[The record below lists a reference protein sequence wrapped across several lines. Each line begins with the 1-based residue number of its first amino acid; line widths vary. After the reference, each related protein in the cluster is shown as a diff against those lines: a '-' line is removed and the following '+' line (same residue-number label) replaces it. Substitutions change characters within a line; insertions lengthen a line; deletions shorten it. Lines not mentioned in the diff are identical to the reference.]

1 MRTLSAII
9 GTLLAASVI
18 MSIFVMSGVKTE
30 YFISPLGLIVVIG
43 GTMSAIFLSYSL
55 DDVLRVATIASRIF
69 LRKHSSLKQTGQSLL
84 QFSEKCKSQGL
95 PAQASKAHHPFLND
109 CLVLIMDGYSVDEIR
124 EMLEKRIETFYD
136 NEGYEVGILNSM
148 AKHPPSFGMIGTVVG
163 LIALM
168 SQLGSGDANLEVIGP
183 YLAVALTTTLY
194 GLMVSSFV
202 FRPIADNLEVK
213 IQNNMKQRQMIL
225 EVALL
230 LKQKASSMVIQD
242 TINALL
248 PPRQQL
254 RIGGVHKGAGLAA

>member
-1 MRTLSAII
+1 MRTISAII
-9 GTLLAASVI
+9 GTLLATAVI
-18 MSIFVMSGVKTE
+18 MSIFIMSGVKAE
-30 YFISPLGLIVVIG
+30 YFISPLGLIVVVG

-55 DDVLRVATIASRIF
+55 DDVLRVVSISSRIF
-69 LRKHSSLKQTGQSLL
+69 LRKHSDLKHTGKSLL
-84 QFSEKCKSQGL
+84 AFSEKCKQQGI
-95 PAQASKAHHPFLND
+95 PSHAGRDQHPFLND
-109 CLVLIMDGYSVDEIR
+109 CLVLIMDGYNKEEIR
-124 EMLEKRIETFYD
+124 DMLEKRIETFYD
-136 NEGYEVGILNSM
+136 NEGYEVGIVNSM

-168 SQLGSGDANLEVIGP
+168 SQLGSGDTSLEVIGP

-194 GLMVSSFV
+194 GLMVSSFI

-230 LKQKASSMVIQD
+230 LKEKASLMVIQD
-242 TINALL
+242 TVNALL

-254 RIGGVHKGAGLAA
+254 KVSEGYQGARVAA